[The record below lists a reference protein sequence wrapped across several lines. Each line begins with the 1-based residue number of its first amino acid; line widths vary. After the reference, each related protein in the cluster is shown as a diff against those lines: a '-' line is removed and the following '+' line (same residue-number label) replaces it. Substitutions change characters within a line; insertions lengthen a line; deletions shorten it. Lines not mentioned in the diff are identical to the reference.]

1 VVSGRIIAV
10 CVAASVALGAEV
22 SAQQHDQHGQH
33 ASRPTAGA
41 AATAIGTP
49 LVSKKIVQN
58 GVVVDLTLARPAVR
72 ISDAP
77 GVIEGEDVVVRFAF
91 TDSATG
97 LPLTDLAPTG
107 WIDARKTGTGT
118 TEYGACREKIQ
129 SYLRGTLQ
137 IRPAIDLNSSYV
149 LALTAGNAV
158 AVYDPIVGFNISKL
172 YAAAPLGGE
181 GDDWALAPD
190 NERLFVTLPMLNTVA
205 VVNTNIW
212 RVESN
217 VPVGF
222 RPTRIAFQPDGRYL
236 WVVNGGPGGSASGV
250 SVIDPVSTAVVQH
263 LPTGAGPHQLAF
275 SPDSRYAFVANREPG
290 TVSIIDIGTLA
301 VVSEIPTGPSPMGVA
316 WSSAGGALYVTHEGD
331 GSIAV
336 LDVERR
342 EITARLAGK
351 TGVGV
356 VAFDPSGRWGF
367 APNPVAD
374 EVYIIDATAAKIVD
388 TLPFGTAPD
397 QVAFTDNFAYV
408 RASGSPDV
416 VMIPFDVL
424 AKEGKAKVMA
434 FETGR
439 QAPTKYGSNATAA
452 AIAPAAHHMSDAVY
466 VPNAAEKSIYMYHY
480 MMSMPMPSGRV
491 DTYPFEPK
499 ATLVVNRALRETA
512 PGVYQTVVKAPA
524 AGEWDVVFLLDDP
537 RVVNCFD
544 FDVRV
549 NPAVKRD
556 KAPRISIEPLS
567 GAEKLPVGETTELRF
582 NLVDK
587 DTGESKVGLED
598 ISVWVFSSR
607 GWSTRVVAE
616 QVSDGEGAY
625 RIGLTLPAAGTYQM
639 IIASPTLR
647 VRFEDTFPAFL
658 RAAPKAASV
667 GQPQPEGK

>member
-1 VVSGRIIAV
+1 VVSRRIAVVIIA
-10 CVAASVALGAEV
+10 ALVALSAEV
-22 SAQQHDQHGQH
+22 SAQQHDQHSQH
-33 ASRPTAGA
+33 ASRPPAATAD
-41 AATAIGTP
+41 TAIGTP
-49 LVSKKIVQN
+49 LVSKHIVQN
-58 GVVVDLTLARPAVR
+58 GVVVDLTLARPAVGM
-72 ISDAP
+72 SDAP
-77 GVIEGEDVVVRFAF
+77 GLLEGEDVNVRFAF

-97 LPLTDLAPTG
+97 LPLTNLAPTG
-107 WIDARKTGTGT
+107 WIDARKAGTGT

-149 LALTAGNAV
+149 LALAAGNAV

-181 GDDWALAPD
+181 GDDWALASD

-205 VVNTNIW
+205 VVNTSIW

-217 VPVGF
+217 VPVGL

-250 SVIDPVSTAVVQH
+250 SVINPVSKAVVQH
-263 LPTGAGPHQLAF
+263 IPTGAGPHEVAF
-275 SPDSRYAFVANREPG
+275 SPDSRYAFVTNREQG
-290 TVSIIDIGTLA
+290 TVSTIDIGTFE
-301 VVSEIPTGPSPMGVA
+301 VVSDIPTGPSPMGVA
-316 WSSAGGALYVTHEGD
+316 WSSAGEALYVTHEGD

-336 LDVERR
+336 LDIERR
-342 EITARLAGK
+342 EVTARLAGK
-351 TGVGV
+351 AGVGV

-374 EVYIIDATAAKIVD
+374 EVYIIDATVAKIVD

-424 AKEGKAKVMA
+424 EAEGKAKVMA

-466 VPNAAEKSIYMYHY
+466 VPNAAEKSIYLYHY

-499 ATLVVNRALRETA
+499 ALLVVNRALRETA

-537 RVVNCFD
+537 RVINCFD
-544 FDVRV
+544 FAVSV
-549 NPAVKRD
+549 NPKAETVK
-556 KAPRISIEPLS
+556 PLRISIEPLD
-567 GAEKLPVGETTELRF
+567 GDEKLPVGEAAAVRF
-582 NLVDK
+582 KLIDQDADEAK
-587 DTGESKVGLED
+587 IGLED
-598 ISVWVFSSR
+598 VWVWVFSSR
-607 GWSTRVVAE
+607 GWSTRTVAE
-616 QVSDGEGAY
+616 HVEDGVY
-625 RIGLTLPAAGTYQM
+625 RIELTLPRSGTYNM
-639 IIASPTLR
+639 IIASRTLGI
-647 VRFEDTFPAFL
+647 RFEDTFPAIL
-658 RAAPKAASV
+658 RAVEPKA
-667 GQPQPEGK
+667 P